1 MMKGNENMNKQEAI
15 KIFDDLKKSIDEVAE
30 KVVNAFTLIP
40 KAEYINDICSYSDIA
55 AFARNGE
62 IEEHFSVGDKI
73 KVDRGEKSIIFD
85 VVKTSSHGMCLMT
98 HNLIAQMPFDAPEPK
113 NPDSDIANYGSNNYL
128 NSSVRQ
134 WLNSFSYSG
143 DWWKP
148 QTEYD
153 EPIGS
158 ADYIDGF
165 VYCMV
170 TEFINILQK
179 DENGDLFFLPSEDE
193 IKEWYPNAEDRVK
206 AYASGEKD
214 WYWTRTPYSGYSSH
228 VRNVTTDGSLSGNFA
243 YSSLGVAPACI
254 IGNL

>member
-1 MMKGNENMNKQEAI
+1 MNKQEAI
-15 KIFDDLKKSIDEVAE
+15 KIFDDLKKSIDEAAE
-30 KVVNAFTLIP
+30 KVVNALTLIP
-40 KAEYINDICSYSDIA
+40 TVTPKTEYINDICSYSDIA
-55 AFARNGE
+55 AFARDGK

-165 VYCMV
+165 MYCMV

-193 IKEWYPNAEDRVK
+193 IKEWYPNVKDRVK

-214 WYWTRTPYSGYSSH
+214 WYWTRTPRYSNSYG
-228 VRNVTTDGSLSGNFA
+228 VRFVFTDGTLNGNIA
-243 YSSLGVAPACI
+243 YYAGGIAPACI